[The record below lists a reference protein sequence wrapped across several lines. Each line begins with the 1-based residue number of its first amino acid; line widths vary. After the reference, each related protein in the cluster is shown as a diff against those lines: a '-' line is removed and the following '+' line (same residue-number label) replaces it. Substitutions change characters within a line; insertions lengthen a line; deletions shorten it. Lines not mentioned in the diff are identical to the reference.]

1 MSIIAVGDLHLN
13 DSRSWSYEVS
23 KEIVKTI
30 IESEYNIKG
39 NTLVLLGD
47 LTETAFPS
55 GLITDLLLTLFSNL
69 NYNEVYVLVGNHD
82 KKPNKQGRLVLSYK
96 FLQSKSASRLFP
108 RTKITVVDRLL
119 ETTIENNNCLFMPYL
134 FSDSEMKW
142 EDYEKVNTDC
152 DILFG
157 HFTDTSI
164 MDLKD
169 RTVNISKI
177 HTKYVCLGHQHNPGL
192 HYVGSVAPNSTSEAN
207 RERAFWVFEGDTKKS
222 VALPKICD
230 YYTVKFPDSLPGIDA
245 QFPVW
250 TVENC
255 AFPEIAIEHYGDIYV
270 HKTLYSTAID
280 TEGLTDLGVLGNKE
294 EFTNK
299 KLFEAWRKEAHYDTS
314 ILDLAESYM
323 TTN

>member
-1 MSIIAVGDLHLN
+1 MIIAWGDLHLN
-13 DSRSWSYEVS
+13 DSRPWSYNVS
-23 KEIVKTI
+23 KEIIKTI
-30 IESEYNIKG
+30 IDSEYNVKE

-69 NYNEVYVLVGNHD
+69 NYKEVYVLVGNHD
-82 KKPNKQGRLVLSYK
+82 KKPNKQGKLVLSYK
-96 FLQSKSASRLFP
+96 FLQSKSVSRLFP
-108 RTKITVVDRLL
+108 RTKITVVDELL
-119 ETTIENNNCLFMPYL
+119 ETTIENKNILFMPYL
-134 FSDSEMKW
+134 FSDSKMKW
-142 EDYEKVNTDC
+142 EDYEKIDTDC

-164 MDLKD
+164 MDIKD
-169 RTVNISKI
+169 RTIDISKI
-177 HTKYVCLGHQHNPGL
+177 KAKYICLGHQHNPAK
-192 HYVGSVAPNSTSEAN
+192 HYIGSVVPNATSEAN
-207 RERAFWVFEGDTKKS
+207 RDRAFWVFEGNTKKIVS
-222 VALPKICD
+222 LPKICD
-230 YYTVKFPDSLPGIDA
+230 YYTVKFPDPLPTVDA
-245 QFPVW
+245 QFPIW

-255 AFPEIAIEHYGDIYV
+255 ASPEIAQEHYGDIYV

-299 KLFEAWRKEAHYDTS
+299 KLFDAWKKEAKYDAS

-323 TTN
+323 TN